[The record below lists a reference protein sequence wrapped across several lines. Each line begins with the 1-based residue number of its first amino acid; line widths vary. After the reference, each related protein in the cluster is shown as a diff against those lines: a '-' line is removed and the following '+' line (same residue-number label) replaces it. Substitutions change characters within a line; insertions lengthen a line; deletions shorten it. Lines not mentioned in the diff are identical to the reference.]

1 MSSDKDLTGKKTAA
15 IVLGGGLDE
24 VKVRKNA
31 TGRVSSRL
39 PGKMWELLPGQ
50 TEYEP
55 KEQVKGRLDK
65 AYELLDAGQVDYIV
79 TTGRY
84 SKRVGINLQ
93 VTGPKTEAEVGK
105 KYLLERFGVGEERI
119 LYENQSFDTIGNA
132 WFAKKVCLEPFDI
145 TACTIITS
153 DYHVERSEIVFKWVL
168 GPRYEVECV
177 AVESQLSARERKQ
190 RGQLEQI
197 AIGFVK
203 THLLASIPPG
213 DDEAIGRFMEHE
225 HLRYCLSE
233 RSEAMFE
240 VFVETAAIKAGY

>member
-1 MSSDKDLTGKKTAA
+1 MVDGEQKGAAA

-24 VKVRKNA
+24 VKVRGSKM
-31 TGRVSSRL
+31 SRL
-39 PGKMWELLPGQ
+39 PDKMLELLPGQ

-65 AYELLDAGQVDYIV
+65 AFELLDTGQVDYIV

-84 SKRVGINLQ
+84 SKRVGVNPN
-93 VTGPKTEAEVGK
+93 VTGPQTEAEVGK
-105 KYLLERFGVGEERI
+105 KYLLEKFGVDEERI

-145 TACTIITS
+145 AACTVITS
-153 DYHVERSEIVFKWVL
+153 DFHAERSELVFKWVL
-168 GPRYEVECV
+168 GPRYDVECL
-177 AVESQLSARERKQ
+177 AVESQLSARQRKQ
-190 RGQLEQI
+190 RGQLERI
-197 AIGFVK
+197 SIDFIK
-203 THLLASIPPG
+203 TYLLASIPAG
-213 DDEAIGRFMEHE
+213 DDEAIGRFMEQE

-240 VFVETAAIKAGY
+240 LFVKTAAIEAGY